1 MRILVVEDEQK
12 VADALREGLVD
23 ERYDVVVERTGEGAF
38 FRVNTETFDVVLLDL
53 TLPGRDGLE
62 ILRALRQRRMET
74 PVLVLTARDS
84 LEDRVTGLDAG
95 ADDYLVKPFAFA
107 ELLAR
112 IRALVRRGRV
122 ADAPKLAVGDL
133 EMDLVT
139 RKVLRG
145 GKPGGPHRPRV
156 RAARISDAV
165 SGAGRVARDAGAR
178 CLEGNRTHDAAR
190 QRDRRPHRAPA
201 PQGGSRTH
209 GQVDPHYAWRRLHAA
224 RRESRDRNTR
234 WVAGRWWR
242 SHSVRMRLTLWD
254 VAATTV
260 VLGAYLFGVYT
271 SVSRNVSDS
280 LDERLRADFYWAAAT
295 VDEGPDGLIMPF
307 PQIDLLL
314 EEESPWVQ
322 VWSVDGKQLLL
333 SNDEAQAPS
342 HPGKPGTRPARE
354 RT

>member
-12 VADALREGLVD
+12 VADALREGLED
-23 ERYDVVVERTGEGAF
+23 ERYDVVVERSGEGAF

-122 ADAPKLAVGDL
+122 ADAPRLTVGDL

-145 GKPGGPHRPRV
+145 GRPVELTV
-156 RAARISDAV
+156 REFELLEFLMRYQGQVV
-165 SGAGRVARDAGAR
+165 SRETLARDVWKETAR
-178 CLEGNRTHDAAR
+178 TTPLDN
-190 QRDRRPHRAPA
+190 
-201 PQGGSRTH
+201 
-209 GQVDPHYAWRRLHAA
+209 VI
-224 RRESRDRNTR
+224 
-234 WVAGRWWR
+234 
-242 SHSVRMRLTLWD
+242 D
-254 VAATTV
+254 VHIA
-260 VLGAYLFGVYT
+260 
-271 SVSRNVSDS
+271 
-280 LDERLRADFYWAAAT
+280 RLRRKVDLDHTIKLIHT
-295 VDEGPDGLIMPF
+295 VRGVGFMLREGEP
-307 PQIDLLL
+307 
-314 EEESPWVQ
+314 
-322 VWSVDGKQLLL
+322 
-333 SNDEAQAPS
+333 
-342 HPGKPGTRPARE
+342 
-354 RT
+354 

>member
-95 ADDYLVKPFAFA
+95 ADDYLVKPFAFT

-122 ADAPKLAVGDL
+122 ADAPKLTVGDL

-139 RKVLRG
+139 RKVIRA
-145 GKPGGPHRPRV
+145 GKPVDLTV
-156 RAARISDAV
+156 REFELLEFLMRYQGQVV
-165 SGAGRVARDAGAR
+165 SRETLARDVWKETAR
-178 CLEGNRTHDAAR
+178 TTPLDN
-190 QRDRRPHRAPA
+190 
-201 PQGGSRTH
+201 
-209 GQVDPHYAWRRLHAA
+209 VI
-224 RRESRDRNTR
+224 
-234 WVAGRWWR
+234 
-242 SHSVRMRLTLWD
+242 D
-254 VAATTV
+254 VHIA
-260 VLGAYLFGVYT
+260 
-271 SVSRNVSDS
+271 
-280 LDERLRADFYWAAAT
+280 RLRRKVDLDHT
-295 VDEGPDGLIMPF
+295 VKVIHTVRGVGFTLREGEP
-307 PQIDLLL
+307 
-314 EEESPWVQ
+314 
-322 VWSVDGKQLLL
+322 
-333 SNDEAQAPS
+333 
-342 HPGKPGTRPARE
+342 
-354 RT
+354 

>member
-12 VADALREGLVD
+12 VADALREGLED

-122 ADAPKLAVGDL
+122 ADAPRLGVGDL

-145 GKPGGPHRPRV
+145 GKPVDLTV
-156 RAARISDAV
+156 REFELLEFLMRYQGQVV
-165 SGAGRVARDAGAR
+165 SRETLARDVWKETAR
-178 CLEGNRTHDAAR
+178 TTPLDN
-190 QRDRRPHRAPA
+190 
-201 PQGGSRTH
+201 
-209 GQVDPHYAWRRLHAA
+209 VI
-224 RRESRDRNTR
+224 
-234 WVAGRWWR
+234 
-242 SHSVRMRLTLWD
+242 D
-254 VAATTV
+254 VHIA
-260 VLGAYLFGVYT
+260 
-271 SVSRNVSDS
+271 
-280 LDERLRADFYWAAAT
+280 RLRRKVDLEQSVKLIHT
-295 VDEGPDGLIMPF
+295 VRGVGFMLREGEP
-307 PQIDLLL
+307 
-314 EEESPWVQ
+314 
-322 VWSVDGKQLLL
+322 
-333 SNDEAQAPS
+333 
-342 HPGKPGTRPARE
+342 
-354 RT
+354 